1 MQISALTGRPGGRGG
16 SRTRR
21 EGLTGYLF
29 ASPAIIGF
37 LLLTLYPMA
46 ASLFYSFN
54 KIGLKGDMEWVGM
67 QNFIRIFTDPGIGF
81 YKSMRVTMI
90 YAFINTFL
98 IILFCLAVALL
109 LNRRFLLRNL
119 LRAIFYLPAVIPM
132 ISTAILWKLLLQNA
146 AGGGLINQFIMKVLH
161 LPQLD
166 FLTDARLVFVTLFA
180 MGLWTCGGTI
190 VVLLATLQDVS
201 RDLLEAVD
209 LDGGNAWHKFRY
221 ITYPTIRPVLF
232 FQLIMCMIT
241 SVQVFAQS
249 MVLSSNG
256 APNRMTYFINI
267 MIYDHSFKQ
276 VGMKGIAAAEA
287 WAVFLVILIIT
298 GVLFYFQGALRPS
311 ADDMPAERKGGRAK

>member
-1 MQISALTGRPGGRGG
+1 MQTTKRPGGRKNN
-16 SRTRR
+16 RTRR

-29 ASPAIIGF
+29 AAPAIIGF

-54 KIGLKGDMEWVGM
+54 KIDLQGNMEWVGF
-67 QNFIRIFTDPGIGF
+67 QNYIRIFTDSGIGF
-81 YKSMRVTMI
+81 LKSMRVTI
-90 YAFINTFL
+90 LYAFINTFL
-98 IILFCLAVALL
+98 IIMFCLIVALL
-109 LNRRFLLRNL
+109 LNRKFRMRSL

-161 LPQLD
+161 LPQLN
-166 FLTDARLVFVTLFA
+166 FLTDVRLVFIVLFS
-180 MGLWTCGGTI
+180 MGLWTCGGTV
-190 VVLLATLQDVS
+190 VVLLATLQDVPRS
-201 RDLLEAVD
+201 LIEAVD

-221 ITYPTIRPVLF
+221 VTYPTIKPVLF

-241 SVQVFAQS
+241 SMQVFTQS

-256 APNRMTYFINI
+256 APNRMTYFVNI

-276 VGMKGIAAAEA
+276 SGMKGVAAAEA
-287 WAVFLVILIIT
+287 WMVFLTILVIT
-298 GVLFYFQGALRPS
+298 AVLFYFQGWLRKES
-311 ADDMPAERKGGRAK
+311 GMPKKRKGGRIK

>member
-1 MQISALTGRPGGRGG
+1 MRASTLTGRSKGRRD

-54 KIGLKGDMEWVGM
+54 KIGLKGDMEWVGLQNYM
-67 QNFIRIFTDPGIGF
+67 QIFTDPSIGF
-81 YKSMRVTMI
+81 LKSMRVTLI

-98 IILFCLAVALL
+98 IIVFCLIVALL
-109 LNRRFLLRNL
+109 LNRKFRLRNF

-146 AGGGLINQFIMKVLH
+146 AGGGLVNQFIMKVLH

-190 VVLLATLQDVS
+190 VVLLATLQDVP

-209 LDGGNAWHKFRY
+209 LDGGNAWHKFQY
-221 ITYPTIRPVLF
+221 VTYPTIKPVLF

-241 SVQVFAQS
+241 SMQVFAQS

-276 VGMKGIAAAEA
+276 VGMKGFAAAEA
-287 WAVFLVILIIT
+287 WMVFFVILIIT
-298 GVLFYFQGALRPS
+298 VVLFYFQGALRPS
-311 ADDMPAERKGGRAK
+311 DDGMPRRKKRRSC